1 MSKLLSPKAWYLVA
15 VGGAALVADGTRR
28 IIRRRRQHAAE
39 LSGNG
44 HVAAE
49 VVEDSPETTRQPATP
64 VVEAAVLEG
73 GPDDLTQLKGI
84 GPTFARRLAEA
95 GYTSFTDIANATADE
110 LREATKAP
118 RVANPDE
125 WIVAAKARL

>member
-28 IIRRRRQHAAE
+28 IIKRRRQHAAE

-49 VVEDSPETTRQPATP
+49 VVEVTSKATRQPAAP
-64 VVEAAVLEG
+64 VVEAAVVEG

-95 GYTSFTDIANATADE
+95 GYTTFADIANATADE
-110 LREATKAP
+110 LRDAAKAP

-125 WIVAAKARL
+125 WIVEAKSRL